1 MWGQFDDSQL
11 ANPPWQLLLPKG
23 SAEREGT
30 AVHIRRRPLCLLQA
44 PRDGAGGRSGK
55 VGYDRVLHHSKDQHA
70 NTNYLT
76 ISECAAERLVSWA
89 FASGLWL
96 AFSPDSLTRSPDPCL
111 RVRTCQVF
119 DECFILLPS
128 GASANTERL
137 PFGLVEGNCTRLTPL
152 HATRIQYCTHC
163 RCHHS
168 EDSGSLP
175 GYAETQESMTV
186 GGFWAASGIEWVGD

>member
-1 MWGQFDDSQL
+1 MWGHFDDSQL
-11 ANPPWQLLLPKG
+11 ANPPWQLLLQKG

-30 AVHIRRRPLCLLQA
+30 AVHIRRRPISLLQA

-76 ISECAAERLVSWA
+76 ISECAAERLDSSA
-89 FASGLWL
+89 LASGLWL

-111 RVRTCQVF
+111 RVRTCQVW
-119 DECFILLPS
+119 DECFILLLV
-128 GASANTERL
+128 AALANTDQPPCGPIERD
-137 PFGLVEGNCTRLTPL
+137 CTRLKPL
-152 HATRIQYCTHC
+152 YARRIQYCTHC
-163 RCHHS
+163 RCHRC
-168 EDSGSLP
+168 EDSGFWP

>member
-1 MWGQFDDSQL
+1 M
-11 ANPPWQLLLPKG
+11 
-23 SAEREGT
+23 
-30 AVHIRRRPLCLLQA
+30 HIRRRPLCLLQA

-128 GASANTERL
+128 GASANAERL
-137 PFGLVEGNCTRLTPL
+137 LFDLVEGNCTRLTPL
-152 HATRIQYCTHC
+152 YATRIQYCTHC